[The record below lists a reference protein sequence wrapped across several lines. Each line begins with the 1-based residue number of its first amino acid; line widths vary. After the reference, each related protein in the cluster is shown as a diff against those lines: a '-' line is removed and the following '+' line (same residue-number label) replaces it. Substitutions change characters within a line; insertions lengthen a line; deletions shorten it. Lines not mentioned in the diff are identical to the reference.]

1 MPWTVY
7 TDEELWQANVKLA
20 KFRKWA
26 DKNTDVLLWMF
37 DHVRECIDTKSR
49 TSAKSLFEDARRE
62 KNIRIVEVDGEV
74 KLKNDF
80 APFVARILIKSIPEA
95 KSLFVT
101 KKSVFDLLDDSQ
113 VPHFDMRGTLVWDD
127 AA

>member
-20 KFRKWA
+20 KFHKWA
-26 DKNTDVLLWMF
+26 KKNPDVLRWMF
-37 DHVRECIDTKSR
+37 HRVRWCIDTKSR

-62 KNIRIVEVDGEV
+62 KSISIVDVDGEV
-74 KLKNDF
+74 KVKNDF

-113 VPHFDMRGTLVWDD
+113 VPHFDMWGTLVWDD

>member
-7 TDEELWQANVKLA
+7 TDEELWRANVKLA

-26 DKNTDVLLWMF
+26 DKNPDVLLWMF

-62 KNIRIVEVDGEV
+62 KNIRIVDVDGEV
-74 KLKNDF
+74 KVKNDF

-113 VPHFDMRGTLVWDD
+113 VPHFDMWGTLVWDD

>member
-26 DKNTDVLLWMF
+26 KKNPDVLRWMF
-37 DHVRECIDTKSR
+37 DHVRWCIDTKSR

-62 KNIRIVEVDGEV
+62 KSIRIVEVDGEV

-80 APFVARILIKSIPEA
+80 APFVARILVKSIPEA

-113 VPHFDMRGTLVWDD
+113 VPHFDIRGTLVWDD

>member
-20 KFRKWA
+20 RFRKWA
-26 DKNTDVLLWMF
+26 DKNPDVLLWMF

-74 KLKNDF
+74 KVKNEF